1 VRFTLSFSL
10 LCVSHF
16 LFPYCGF
23 HTFFFL
29 IVRFTLSFS
38 LFCVSHF
45 LFLYCAFH
53 TFFFLIVC
61 FTLSFSLLCI
71 LCFLFPH
78 CAFGAYESVIF
89 CLDFDPF
96 FSFPPP
102 LVPLSGVFSLFIYLF
117 VACVERH
124 VWSHASKYSLLTCN
138 GDGRGGGGSSSGVSP
153 LK

>member
-1 VRFTLSFSL
+1 VCFTLSFSL

-53 TFFFLIVC
+53 TFFFLIVR

-71 LCFLFPH
+71 LCFLFSSL
-78 CAFGAYESVIF
+78 CVWRLWECDLLFGLWS
-89 CLDFDPF
+89 F
-96 FSFPPP
+96 F
-102 LVPLSGVFSLFIYLF
+102 LFSPSSCSLIGRFFFIYLF
-117 VACVERH
+117 ICSLC
-124 VWSHASKYSLLTCN
+124 WASCLISCFKVFFTYLQW
-138 GDGRGGGGSSSGVSP
+138 GREGGWG
-153 LK
+153 

>member
-1 VRFTLSFSL
+1 LCVSHFLFPYCAFHTFFFLIVGFTLSFSLLCVSHFLFPYFAFHTFFFFIVHFTLSFSL

-16 LFPYCGF
+16 LFPYCAF
-23 HTFFFL
+23 
-29 IVRFTLSFS
+29 
-38 LFCVSHF
+38 
-45 LFLYCAFH
+45 CAF
-53 TFFFLIVC
+53 F
-61 FTLSFSLLCI
+61 
-71 LCFLFPH
+71 FPH

-124 VWSHASKYSLLTCN
+124 V
-138 GDGRGGGGSSSGVSP
+138 
-153 LK
+153 